1 MSTNC
6 EDDTGDENEREL
18 WMDMAGSKE
27 DRQEMK
33 KGKETAEERM
43 ARKNK
48 ERGETEE
55 ERRERKEREKRERKA
70 KRKRGKVEEGGVE
83 GERGRTKKKKKK
95 EGDDRRHGE
104 KWERGGEKADK
115 KENRV
120 KGQDAQRQGVERGER
135 VEVLKEQNQKNKVAV
150 PLGKIK
156 QEKETREREDNVL
169 KVAESGEFSDQQS
182 RGEETSKLGKS
193 VSSEEER
200 KSKSEGFVSMNENKL
215 DVITRLKNEDG
226 CSDSDMS
233 HSTCLHQVRKKK
245 GLKKSPKEQVDS
257 ANNIKDESDDD
268 VPLVKRKGHRK
279 RKVKSEDDEDFEKK
293 PKKKR
298 REQMTEEKRSE
309 VKEPLE
315 KTKGKKKKL
324 SPEEEKKE
332 AEKAAKEAERAA
344 KKEEKRRKEEE
355 EEKTVWKWWTEEE
368 KHPEGIK
375 WRTLEH
381 KGPLFASEY
390 EPLPD
395 HVRFRYDGKV
405 FPLSTATEEAATFYA
420 VLLEHD
426 YSTREIFNKNFFGDW
441 RKRMT
446 LEEREIIRDFSKC
459 DFTNIHD
466 YLKQQAQI
474 RKDRSKEEKAAE
486 KDRLAIVQDE
496 YGFCMMDGHKQKVAN
511 FRTEPPGLFRGRG
524 AHPKQGKIKSR
535 IEPEDIIINCS
546 KGSEVPKP
554 PPGHRWKTVVHDNTV
569 SWLASWTEN
578 IMGGIKYVM
587 LGSNSR
593 LKGEKDWEKYELA
606 RKLKYKISSIR
617 SGYMADM
624 RNKKMAERQR
634 AVALYFIDT
643 LALRAGNEKDSE
655 EEADTVGC
663 CSLRVEHITLHRHLG
678 KKECVV
684 EFDFLGK
691 DSMRYENVVEVNK
704 KVFKNLGIFM
714 ENKEGGD
721 QLFDRLDTG
730 ILNVYLKKLMPGLS
744 AKVFR
749 TFNASTTLE
758 AELQRLTDPEA
769 SQHELIHTY
778 KMANKAVAE
787 LCNHKKTVSKNHGQ
801 AMDNAQNK
809 ALAYK
814 TKVKVLEKELFEIRH
829 GKLKPKLEVK
839 TEDELEEK
847 TEPELKVKAELEV
860 KSEEEDQVKFS
871 LERADIK
878 EEPKVKEEISNDT
891 VKEEGE
897 MVKVIQNL
905 KKTNKSGLKERV
917 EKRLEKR
924 LENARVAM
932 EKAESDA
939 ALKEEM
945 KEIALGTSKLNY
957 LDPRIT
963 VQWCKTHKVPLE
975 KLFNKTE
982 RLKFR
987 WAIDM
992 LGDSEE
998 PFKF

>member
-1 MSTNC
+1 MGGLWIENSAGCKFGCGEGYYRPNLSNCPELFGRSPRLAILEVGMSTNC

-43 ARKNK
+43 ARKNE

-70 KRKRGKVEEGGVE
+70 KRKRGKVEEGGVVE
-83 GERGRTKKKKKK
+83 GEKGRTKKKKKK

-120 KGQDAQRQGVERGER
+120 KGQDAQRQGVERGDR

-395 HVRFRYDGKV
+395 HVR
-405 FPLSTATEEAATFYA
+405 
-420 VLLEHD
+420 
-426 YSTREIFNKNFFGDW
+426 
-441 RKRMT
+441 
-446 LEEREIIRDFSKC
+446 
-459 DFTNIHD
+459 
-466 YLKQQAQI
+466 
-474 RKDRSKEEKAAE
+474 
-486 KDRLAIVQDE
+486 
-496 YGFCMMDGHKQKVAN
+496 
-511 FRTEPPGLFRGRG
+511 
-524 AHPKQGKIKSR
+524 
-535 IEPEDIIINCS
+535 
-546 KGSEVPKP
+546 
-554 PPGHRWKTVVHDNTV
+554 
-569 SWLASWTEN
+569 
-578 IMGGIKYVM
+578 
-587 LGSNSR
+587 
-593 LKGEKDWEKYELA
+593 
-606 RKLKYKISSIR
+606 
-617 SGYMADM
+617 
-624 RNKKMAERQR
+624 
-634 AVALYFIDT
+634 
-643 LALRAGNEKDSE
+643 
-655 EEADTVGC
+655 
-663 CSLRVEHITLHRHLG
+663 
-678 KKECVV
+678 
-684 EFDFLGK
+684 
-691 DSMRYENVVEVNK
+691 
-704 KVFKNLGIFM
+704 
-714 ENKEGGD
+714 
-721 QLFDRLDTG
+721 
-730 ILNVYLKKLMPGLS
+730 
-744 AKVFR
+744 
-749 TFNASTTLE
+749 
-758 AELQRLTDPEA
+758 
-769 SQHELIHTY
+769 
-778 KMANKAVAE
+778 
-787 LCNHKKTVSKNHGQ
+787 
-801 AMDNAQNK
+801 
-809 ALAYK
+809 
-814 TKVKVLEKELFEIRH
+814 
-829 GKLKPKLEVK
+829 
-839 TEDELEEK
+839 
-847 TEPELKVKAELEV
+847 
-860 KSEEEDQVKFS
+860 
-871 LERADIK
+871 
-878 EEPKVKEEISNDT
+878 
-891 VKEEGE
+891 
-897 MVKVIQNL
+897 
-905 KKTNKSGLKERV
+905 
-917 EKRLEKR
+917 
-924 LENARVAM
+924 
-932 EKAESDA
+932 
-939 ALKEEM
+939 
-945 KEIALGTSKLNY
+945 
-957 LDPRIT
+957 
-963 VQWCKTHKVPLE
+963 
-975 KLFNKTE
+975 
-982 RLKFR
+982 
-987 WAIDM
+987 
-992 LGDSEE
+992 
-998 PFKF
+998 